1 MAPAFAVTD
10 NLTWTVS
17 KRPLFFQRQN
27 GTLGEWPTKVAI
39 VRDDTEVCLGTVSQ
53 NYESVQNTD
62 LLKLID
68 PMVQEGVLTIE
79 NMGYLAHGAK
89 VFAQAKIAQE
99 FQVLGESYN
108 AYITLL
114 NGHVGNSSVAIGPS
128 AYRVIC
134 GNTFT
139 MAYADLSE
147 RYRHETGV
155 NEKVLSSRSVL
166 NFVDGSMKRYSEKV
180 EKLALTPCNT
190 TQFRNVLEVLFK
202 KDLKEI
208 KKADKFVQ
216 LFQSGAGNEG
226 KTFYDALNSIT
237 DFNSNVARKSKNA
250 RFGYVNFGTGSRMNA
265 RAMSVLTEMATV

>member
-1 MAPAFAVTD
+1 MPAFAVTSD
-10 NLTWTVS
+10 LNWTVS
-17 KRPLFFQRQN
+17 KRPLFFQRAN
-27 GTLGEWPTKVAI
+27 GTLGEWDTKVAI

-68 PMVQEGVLTIE
+68 PMVQEGVLTVE
-79 NMGYLAHGAK
+79 NMGYIAHGAK

-99 FQVLGESYN
+99 FRVLGEDYN

-128 AYRVIC
+128 AHRVIC

-147 RYRHETGV
+147 RYRHETGI
-155 NEKVLSSRSVL
+155 NEKVLSSKSVL

-190 TQFRNVLEVLFK
+190 TQFRDILEVLFK
-202 KDLKEI
+202 KDIKDI

-216 LFQSGAGNEG
+216 LFESGAGNEG
-226 KTFYDALNSIT
+226 RTFYDGFNAIT
-237 DFNSNVARKSKNA
+237 DFSSNVARKSKNA
-250 RFGYVNFGTGSRMNA
+250 RFGYVNFGSGARMNE
-265 RAMSVLTEMATV
+265 RAMNVLTELAAV